1 MARSLKSRFG
11 GENVKINVF
20 RNNMNAP
27 SEYVAR
33 YCELMPMLPNEVEDL
48 KTVLN

>member
-1 MARSLKSRFG
+1 MQETCVSYTV
-11 GENVKINVF
+11 NVKTNMF

-27 SEYVAR
+27 SEYIAPH
-33 YCELMPMLPNEVEDL
+33 YELMPMLPNEVEDL

>member
-11 GENVKINVF
+11 GENVKISVF
-20 RNNMNAP
+20 KDNMYAS
-27 SEYVAR
+27 SENIAR